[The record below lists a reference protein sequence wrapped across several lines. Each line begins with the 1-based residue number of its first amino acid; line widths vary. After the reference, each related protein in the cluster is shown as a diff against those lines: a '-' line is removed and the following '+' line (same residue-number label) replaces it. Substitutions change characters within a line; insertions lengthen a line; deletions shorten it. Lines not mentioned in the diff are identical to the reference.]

1 MDIILMRNKK
11 VNFIIIFNSLKNGLN
26 RLLMILIELLLS
38 VKIELRTIKNIDR

>member
-1 MDIILMRNKK
+1 MRNKK